1 MWEMVALGTG
11 GQGQVLLE
19 WEESGLR
26 GAGSLR
32 TEVCQEVKVDVR
44 PLFISSHTHIVAGT
58 AANDHNGGCFRW
70 WWWWWSWGR
79 HWRRGLFFLW
89 LWCRCWQCLDRLE
102 GETDR
107 MRRTVMVWTT
117 VLKMLCVKVLI
128 PAYGGVAA

>member
-44 PLFISSHTHIVAGT
+44 PLQGENKDEGT
-58 AANDHNGGCFRW
+58 EV
-70 WWWWWSWGR
+70 
-79 HWRRGLFFLW
+79 W
-89 LWCRCWQCLDRLE
+89 LKLAQE
-102 GETDR
+102 
-107 MRRTVMVWTT
+107 
-117 VLKMLCVKVLI
+117 
-128 PAYGGVAA
+128 PAVPAQGGGVSTSILTG